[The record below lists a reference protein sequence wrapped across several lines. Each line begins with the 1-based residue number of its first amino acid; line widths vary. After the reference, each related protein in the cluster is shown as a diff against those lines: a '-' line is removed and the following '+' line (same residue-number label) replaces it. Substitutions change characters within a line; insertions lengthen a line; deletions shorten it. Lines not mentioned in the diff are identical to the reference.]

1 LISALILDLDGPLLD
16 GMQRHYRCYRDVLNE
31 YGYRAIPVE
40 QYWEMKRNR
49 VDRRALLELSGASSL
64 YNEYLNAWMDR
75 IEAREYLEL
84 DRLQNDVVD
93 VLLRWKRQG
102 LRLFLDT
109 MRNRP
114 DNLSWQLDKL
124 ELRQFFED
132 VVVVGSGEDGVSK
145 ASEIKPRLTGIDVNG
160 LVWVGDTEADVV
172 AARELGV
179 RMCALT
185 CGLRTREY
193 LMSLLP
199 DYIEA
204 DLHSFEETVR
214 KNID

>member
-1 LISALILDLDGPLLD
+1 MISALILDLDGPLLD
-16 GMQRHYRCYRDVLNE
+16 GMQRHYSCYRNILDE
-31 YGYRAIPVE
+31 YGFRPIPVE

-49 VDRRALLELSGASSL
+49 VDRRALLELSGARTL
-64 YNEYLNAWMDR
+64 YNEFLNAWMDR
-75 IEAREYLEL
+75 IESREYLEL
-84 DRLQNDVVD
+84 DRLQNGVVD
-93 VLLRWKRQG
+93 ILSRWKRQG

-124 ELRQFFED
+124 ELLQFFED
-132 VVVVGSGEDGVSK
+132 VVVVGSQEDRTSK
-145 ASEIKPRLTGIDVNG
+145 ASKIRPRLTGIDVNG
-160 LVWVGDTEADVV
+160 VVWVGDTEADVV

-193 LMSLLP
+193 LVSLLP
-199 DYIEA
+199 DYIEG
-204 DLHSFEETVR
+204 DLHSFEEIVR